1 MNSRLRF
8 ISAAAL
14 LACGVVLA
22 LPSQASLLTTQ
33 AGYTGPGLDLTAY
46 ATNSYNFTFGPKPIP
61 GGITFTSTVKFGNS
75 GLGSVLGQGGYGLG
89 ANGSFGGAAV
99 YAGLDSAADYMSFNF
114 SAAVSSFGAF
124 LNYGPGFGADP
135 MIGAYDSGGNLIEQ
149 WNLATDAPISTPGGF
164 NAFAFRG
171 ISLGS
176 ATMTEFR
183 LSNSYILAAATA
195 NGAPVD
201 PNRTPE
207 PASLALVAIALAGV
221 GLARRRGAKAV

>member
-1 MNSRLRF
+1 
-8 ISAAAL
+8 
-14 LACGVVLA
+14 
-22 LPSQASLLTTQ
+22 
-33 AGYTGPGLDLTAY
+33 
-46 ATNSYNFTFGPKPIP
+46 
-61 GGITFTSTVKFGNS
+61 
-75 GLGSVLGQGGYGLG
+75 
-89 ANGSFGGAAV
+89 
-99 YAGLDSAADYMSFNF
+99 MSFNF
-114 SAAVSSFGAF
+114 SSAVSSFGAF
-124 LNYGPGFGADP
+124 LNYAPGFGNP

-149 WNLATDAPISTPGGF
+149 YNLATDAPISTPGGF

-207 PASLALVAIALAGV
+207 PASLALVASALAGV
-221 GLARRRGAKAV
+221 GLARRRGAKAA

>member
-1 MNSRLRF
+1 MINS
-8 ISAAAL
+8 
-14 LACGVVLA
+14 
-22 LPSQASLLTTQ
+22 
-33 AGYTGPGLDLTAY
+33 
-46 ATNSYNFTFGPKPIP
+46 
-61 GGITFTSTVKFGNS
+61 NS
-75 GLGSVLGQGGYGLG
+75 GQGSVLGQGGYGLG

-99 YAGLDSAADYMSFNF
+99 YAGVDGSSGYLSFNF
-114 SAAVSSFGAF
+114 SAAVSSFGV
-124 LNYGPGFGADP
+124 
-135 MIGAYDSGGNLIEQ
+135 YDSGGNLIEQ
-149 WNLATDAPISTPGGF
+149 YNLATDAPISTPGGI

-207 PASLALVAIALAGV
+207 PASLALVASALAGV
-221 GLARRRGAKAV
+221 GLARRRGAKAA